1 MKGWQIFVHSVRL
14 IVNNLGDALR
24 VSALLYLVQVAHQI
38 YAFAYLPARPTGGEG
53 LSPEEIGASGQ
64 GGMALLLFLAFIVS
78 SLWIAVGWHRFVLE
92 EEYPRGWIPQWHGGA
107 MLSYLWRSILVFLAV
122 GALMFVALFVIAMV
136 ALVSPALIAVFGLG
150 IVGLGSYLFFRLG
163 VTLPA
168 TAVGHKLSLRESW
181 KATRDRD
188 GAIVILA
195 FITIAATALIQ
206 LPNFAGEPRSLLTLV
221 YTLVTGW
228 IATMVGISVLTTLYG
243 HYVQGRPID

>member
-14 IVNNLGDALR
+14 IVNNLGNALR
-24 VSALLYLVQVAHQI
+24 VSALLYLVQVASQI
-38 YAFAYLPARPTGGEG
+38 YAYTQAPLPAELEG
-53 LSPEEIGASGQ
+53 MTAEQLVASSNAGTS
-64 GGMALLLFLAFIVS
+64 ALLFLASVVA

-92 EEYPRGWIPQWHGGA
+92 EEYPRGWLPNWHGGA
-107 MLSYLWRSILVFLAV
+107 MLSYLWRSFLVFLAV
-122 GALMFVALFVIAMV
+122 VVLMLVAFLVVVMVAMV
-136 ALVSPALIAVFGLG
+136 APPLFMIFGFG
-150 IVGLGSYLFFRLG
+150 MVGLASYLFFRLG

-168 TAVGHKLSLRESW
+168 IAVGHKLSLRESW
-181 KATRDRD
+181 AATRDRD
-188 GAIVILA
+188 GAVVILA

-206 LPNFAGEPRSLLTLV
+206 LPNFAGEPRSLLTLI